1 MIRWLTST
9 NHSYDFSA
17 LVEIFDQRL
26 GKGRLG
32 YGFSAFQAA
41 RDNDGVIFSLERAA
55 RQARQALSLNVD
67 DGEIHTTLDALS
79 WDSEISGTMR
89 TPREH

>member
-9 NHSYDFSA
+9 NHSYNFSA
-17 LVEIFDQRL
+17 LVEIFYQIL

-32 YGFSAFQAA
+32 YGLSAFQTT
-41 RDNDGVIFSLERAA
+41 RDDDGVIFSLERAA
-55 RQARQALSLNVD
+55 RQARQALLLNID
-67 DGEIHTTLDALS
+67 DGEIHTTLDVLS
-79 WDSEISGTMR
+79 WDSDISGTMR